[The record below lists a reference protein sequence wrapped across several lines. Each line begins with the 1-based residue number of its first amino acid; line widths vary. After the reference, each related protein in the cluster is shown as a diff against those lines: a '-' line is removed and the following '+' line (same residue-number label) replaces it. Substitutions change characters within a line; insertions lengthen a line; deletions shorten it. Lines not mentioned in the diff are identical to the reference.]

1 MRSSDSE
8 KLKRESEIIDMF
20 FRRDPAAL
28 KSVSDDY
35 GRLFRRIAFNIT
47 SSDTVADE
55 VANDV
60 LLALWN
66 AIPPAQP
73 TNLTAFVAG
82 VARNQSLKRLSHLTS
97 KKRSAGT
104 LVPLEELAEILPDER
119 FAPDADDGEVSRLI
133 SSFLRAQTADVR
145 NVFLRRYY
153 FFDSVAEIA
162 KRYSFTE
169 SKVKN
174 LLFRTRNKLKDYLT
188 KEGITI

>member
-1 MRSSDSE
+1 MDDAKIIELCFARDE
-8 KLKRESEIIDMF
+8 RAVEEIND
-20 FRRDPAAL
+20 R
-28 KSVSDDY
+28 Y
-35 GRLFRRIAFNIT
+35 GRLCYSIAYNLLQSREDAEECVNDTLHGVWT
-47 SSDTVADE
+47 SV
-55 VANDV
+55 
-60 LLALWN
+60 
-66 AIPPAQP
+66 PPANP
-73 TNLTAFVAG
+73 ANLTAYIAAI
-82 VARNQSLKRLSHLTS
+82 ARKQALKRLEQQSA
-97 KKRSAGT
+97 KKRSAAA

-162 KRYSFTE
+162 KRFSFTE

-188 KEGITI
+188 KEGISI

>member
-1 MRSSDSE
+1 MDDAKIIELCFARNEEAVRALEE
-8 KLKRESEIIDMF
+8 KYEGLANSIAYNILQNREDAEEC
-20 FRRDPAAL
+20 
-28 KSVSDDY
+28 V
-35 GRLFRRIAFNIT
+35 N
-47 SSDTVADE
+47 DTLNAV
-55 VANDV
+55 
-60 LLALWN
+60 WN

-82 VARNQSLKRLSHLTS
+82 VARNQSLKRLSHQTS

-188 KEGITI
+188 KEGISI